1 MMAKVSGFVAKEVSK
16 DWNQSDS
23 ICTLLFQ
30 QVEKPSN
37 FKMCKA
43 IQQVE
48 KPSNYKMCK
57 AINVY
62 DNKYRINV
70 YTHEVINDIQSQRIS
85 QSYFAKLAGDGS
97 SLEILLKP
105 EPVDPKKKK

>member
-1 MMAKVSGFVAKEVSK
+1 MAKVQGFPSREIPQ
-16 DWNQSDS
+16 DMGQSDS

-30 QVEKPSN
+30 QIN
-37 FKMCKA
+37 
-43 IQQVE
+43 

-70 YTHEVINDIQSQRIS
+70 YTHEVVNDIPSQRIS
-85 QSYFAKLAGDGS
+85 QSYFAKLAGDGA
-97 SLEILLKP
+97 SLEILMKP
-105 EPVDPKKKK
+105 APVDSKKKK

>member
-1 MMAKVSGFVAKEVSK
+1 MMAKVQGFASREIPQ
-16 DWNQSDS
+16 DMGQSDS

-30 QVEKPSN
+30 Q
-37 FKMCKA
+37 
-43 IQQVE
+43 IE

-70 YTHEVINDIQSQRIS
+70 YTHEVINDIESQRIS
-85 QSYFAKLAGDGS
+85 QSYFAKLAGDGA
-97 SLEILLKP
+97 SLEILMKP
-105 EPVDPKKKK
+105 APIDPKKKKK

>member
-30 QVEKPSN
+30 QIEKPSN
-37 FKMCKA
+37 F
-43 IQQVE
+43 
-48 KPSNYKMCK
+48 KMCK

-70 YTHEVINDIQSQRIS
+70 YTHEVINDIESQRIS